1 MGILP
6 APFNPKLLLS
16 MGLADGICKNS
27 QRILPKTSQWQGGS
41 TSEPHSVLRPSA
53 SPPPRPLPLHSL
65 TLQTFQTGRN
75 RNVDKGSAWPH
86 ALVGLPAYAA
96 PQGAK
101 HGPAEVF
108 WSSIR
113 EAWLKKDR
121 LTLIKI
127 CSKSIP

>member
-1 MGILP
+1 M
-6 APFNPKLLLS
+6 
-16 MGLADGICKNS
+16 
-27 QRILPKTSQWQGGS
+27 
-41 TSEPHSVLRPSA
+41 
-53 SPPPRPLPLHSL
+53 
-65 TLQTFQTGRN
+65 
-75 RNVDKGSAWPH
+75 DKGSAWPH

-113 EAWLKKDR
+113 EAWLKNDP

-127 CSKSIP
+127 CSKNIP